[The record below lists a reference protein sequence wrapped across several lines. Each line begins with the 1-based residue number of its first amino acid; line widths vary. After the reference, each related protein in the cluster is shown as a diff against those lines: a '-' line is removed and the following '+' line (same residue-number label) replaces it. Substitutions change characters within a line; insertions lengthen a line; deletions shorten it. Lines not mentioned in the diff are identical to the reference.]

1 MIGKVA
7 SVIERQNY
15 YGKTYKFGF
24 ITGEDAKDYYFD
36 VFCLDSQ
43 YNSMD
48 IFAEGCDVE
57 FDPIVVSEKSNDKA
71 LNVHIFNVVEQPAS
85 SNTTENLDG
94 EIRFYRPGM
103 VGHIKDAK
111 NNIYG
116 LSLKKDSG
124 EDSIIDS
131 LSQLF
136 YVTKVDRASMDGHVY
151 YPYCLLGTTELL
163 KRFVRGQ
170 REFLLV
176 FSHFDTGDWQAK
188 TLKIETEIRKRK
200 QIIERNLLPNFYLL
214 VSNAT
219 NFKEEIDNIKGEPRA
234 AIIPFSFCEILDCKN
249 DKKRLKKLIMERFQ
263 EYHFENNLLAENK
276 DIKDDNLLF
285 GDRGLIADAIV
296 ERCRKKE
303 HSGIFGLRR
312 SGKTSVLNAV
322 LRRLER
328 DYIKFVKIESRSE
341 LEYTSTWQIALYDIA
356 QKIKKTIPYEFSIVG
371 ESKDSYRENAPRC
384 FVNDVKKYCANENR
398 FVIAIDEIELI
409 TYNTASATV
418 WQTLEAYSGF
428 WSALRDSGC
437 VLLICGVNSSINEK
451 NIINFDGKSQDNPMY
466 GRIIN
471 CAESHKTYL
480 PAFTDEQTKDMIN
493 TLGGFSHI
501 AFSNVYSD
509 INRVFGGQPYAI
521 RQFCA
526 FVFENVKAFREYDKN
541 YEVSVATESNLLE
554 QFNASNAGQSL
565 CETIL
570 QHIQHY
576 YEEEYATLSRF
587 AHSPQNYNR
596 MDSKEAQSV
605 DHLIKY
611 GLIDYDYQTGYTLF
625 KISSIKDYIRQNI
638 QKDPVTMDND
648 ERRRYVQDFVA
659 HFETKLKS
667 HILTYYR
674 AIGQEN
680 KFPFKLR
687 NYFTPNPILTPS
699 PDRNTASLRE
709 LLDHKKFTIYF
720 SGLRK
725 VYTDLWT
732 TIGQIFEA
740 NRITQNKFI
749 TYMIELNAGRTDADH
764 YSPSELKAP
773 NAWAIDDETMQRFC
787 LAKKKFEEISL

>member
-7 SVIERQNY
+7 SVIERQDNC
-15 YGKTYKFGF
+15 GKTYKFGF

-36 VFCLDSQ
+36 AFCLDSQ

-48 IFAEGCDVE
+48 IFAEGCGVE
-57 FDPIVVSEKSNDKA
+57 FDPIVVPEKSNDKA
-71 LNVHIFNVVEQPAS
+71 LNVHIFNVVEPLAG
-85 SNTTENLDG
+85 NTIENSDG

-103 VGHIKDAK
+103 IGHIKDAK
-111 NNIYG
+111 NNIYRRC
-116 LSLKKDSG
+116 LKRGSG
-124 EDSIIDS
+124 EDLIIDS

-151 YPYCLLGTTELL
+151 YPYCLLGATGLL

-188 TLKIETEIRKRK
+188 TLKIEMEIRKRK

-219 NFKEEIDNIKGEPRA
+219 NFKEEIDSIKGEPRA
-234 AIIPFSFCEILDCKN
+234 AIIPFSFREILDCKN
-249 DKKRLKKLIMERFQ
+249 DKRKLEKLILDRFQ

-276 DIKDDNLLF
+276 AIEDDNLLF
-285 GDRGLIADAIV
+285 GDRGLIADTIV

-322 LRRLER
+322 LRRLAR
-328 DYIKFVKIESRSE
+328 DDIKFVKIESRSE
-341 LEYTSTWQIALYDIA
+341 LEYTSTWQIVLYDIA
-356 QKIKKTIPYEFSIVG
+356 QKIKETIPYASSIVG
-371 ESKDSYRENAPRC
+371 ESKDRYRENAPRC
-384 FVNDVKKYCANENR
+384 FVSDVKKYCANENH
-398 FVIAIDEIELI
+398 FVVAIDEIELI

-437 VLLICGVNSSINEK
+437 VLLVCGVNSSINEK
-451 NIINFDGKSQDNPMY
+451 SIINFDGKSQDNPMY

-471 CAESHKTYL
+471 CAESQKTYL

-493 TLGGFSHI
+493 TLGGYSHI
-501 AFSNVYSD
+501 AFSNVYSH

-526 FVFENVKAFREYDKN
+526 FVFENVKDFREHDKN
-541 YEVSVATESNLLE
+541 YEVSVATESNLLK

-625 KISSIKDYIRQNI
+625 KISPIRDYIRHNI

-648 ERRRYVQDFVA
+648 ERRKYVQDFVA
-659 HFETKLKS
+659 HFEVKLKS

-674 AIGQEN
+674 TVGQEN
-680 KFPFKLR
+680 KFPSKLR
-687 NYFTPNPILTPS
+687 NYFTPNPALTPP
-699 PDRNTASLRE
+699 PDRNTATLGE
-709 LLDHKKFTIYF
+709 LLNHKKFILYF
-720 SGLRK
+720 SRLRK

-740 NRITQNKFI
+740 NGITKNKFNI
-749 TYMIELNAGRTDADH
+749 YMIELNAGRTDADH

-773 NAWAIDDETMQRFC
+773 NVWDIDDETMQRFC
-787 LAKKKFEEISL
+787 LSKKKFEEISL